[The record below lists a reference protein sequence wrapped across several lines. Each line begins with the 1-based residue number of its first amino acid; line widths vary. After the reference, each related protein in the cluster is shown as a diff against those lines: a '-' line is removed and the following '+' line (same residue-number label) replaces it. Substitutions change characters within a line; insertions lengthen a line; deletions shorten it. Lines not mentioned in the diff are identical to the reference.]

1 MSSPGPNVDP
11 FGPEVAKMNQELYG
25 HGSSRRPT
33 PFSPSAQPPMPALY
47 AQAQPNDV
55 MAQNTAGMASLYA
68 NQQPMAPQFGVFGG
82 GKAPPMRFGS
92 FPQYSQP
99 APQPGYFV
107 PPMTGGFGQGF
118 GGGKGGFQGG
128 GFPFQPAPQQGY
140 VAPMMGG
147 FGQGFGGG
155 KGGFQGGGFPFQPS
169 YSPSMGSGGLGS
181 LRAMLMPGFG
191 PRFSYGQSP
200 AYVDTGG
207 GFMARPRPGG

>member
-1 MSSPGPNVDP
+1 MSSPAPNVDP

-33 PFSPSAQPPMPALY
+33 PFSPSAQPPMPAQY

-128 GFPFQPAPQQGY
+128 GFPFQP
-140 VAPMMGG
+140 
-147 FGQGFGGG
+147 
-155 KGGFQGGGFPFQPS
+155 S